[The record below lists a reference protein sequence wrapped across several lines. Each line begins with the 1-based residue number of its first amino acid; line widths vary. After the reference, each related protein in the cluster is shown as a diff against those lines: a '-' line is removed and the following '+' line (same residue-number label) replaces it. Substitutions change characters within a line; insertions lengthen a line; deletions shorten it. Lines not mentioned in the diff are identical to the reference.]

1 MLHSLYMNYSITT
14 KMVTCLVGSAYED
27 NQHQLTKEMEQK
39 VNFLEN

>member
-1 MLHSLYMNYSITT
+1 MLHTLYMNYSIIT
-14 KMVTCLVGSAYED
+14 KAVTCLMGSPYED